1 MSNLNL
7 RRVSVDLEIT
17 ANKVKGVSA
26 ALSYLRESAVDR
38 GDDIAPLLLLLSNSA
53 FDAANELEAM
63 IKNIESGDEADQDK
77 AALAEADY
85 DEIRA
90 MIRRRKEASGEAPPI
105 EFELTADQFSDLAI
119 AAKQAGQSVDDFAS
133 RLVSDHL
140 KRWLDE
146 PATA

>member
-90 MIRRRKEASGEAPPI
+90 MIRRRKQASGEAPPI

>member
-38 GDDIAPLLLLLSNSA
+38 GDDIAPLLLLSNSV

-133 RLVSDHL
+133 RMISDYL
-140 KRWLDE
+140 KRWLAA